1 MLPLAVNIQRP
12 RDDMPQPTR
21 LLIVDDH
28 QIVRAGLAQFIT
40 EHDDLQVAAEA
51 ENGDEAIRLVREQ
64 EFDVVILDISMP
76 DKNGIDT
83 LRIIKQ
89 IKPEL
94 HVLVLSGYPETHYA
108 VNMLRAGANGYISK
122 DAAPE
127 EFIRAIH
134 IVARGRRYLS
144 EVAADLVSDQLRRP
158 TDKKMHE
165 MLSEREFQIF
175 RKLAAGQSPTAIAD
189 ELHLSVK
196 TISTYR
202 TRVLQKMALKTNADL
217 TYYAIKNNLLD

>member
-1 MLPLAVNIQRP
+1 
-12 RDDMPQPTR
+12 MPPATR
-21 LLIVDDH
+21 ILLVDDH
-28 QIVRAGLAQFIT
+28 QIVRAGLTQFIV
-40 EHDDLQVAAEA
+40 EHGDLWQEA
-51 ENGDEAIRLVREQ
+51 
-64 EFDVVILDISMP
+64 FDVVVLDIAMP

-108 VNMLRAGANGYISK
+108 VNMLRAGANGYVCK
-122 DAAPE
+122 DAEPDE
-127 EFIRAIH
+127 VIRAIR

-144 EVAADLVSDQLRRP
+144 ETAADLVSDQLKRR
-158 TDKKMHE
+158 TEKKMHE

-189 ELHLSVK
+189 ELNLSVK
-196 TISTYR
+196 TVSTYR
-202 TRVLQKMALKTNADL
+202 TRILDKMALKNNADL
-217 TYYAIKNNLLD
+217 TYYAIKNALLD